1 MDEVINEKKTFKKNP
16 PKMQCGCAICQLLNS
31 STAKIDGLAQD
42 CSKSSTLAMEL
53 LQSCT

>member
-1 MDEVINEKKTFKKNP
+1 MKKKTFKKNP

-42 CSKSSTLAMEL
+42 CSKSSALAMEL